1 MLALPTLSSP
11 GPGHHLTMDLP
22 RYTPELMPLDFS
34 LWAAIQV
41 KMDEYGF
48 TGRESPEPFKER
60 LRSTALSLPRDV
72 VLKALLDMKRRIL
85 AIRDADGKRIAS
97 D

>member
-48 TGRESPEPFKER
+48 TGRESPESFKER

>member
-1 MLALPTLSSP
+1 MHAEWHP
-11 GPGHHLTMDLP
+11 TMDLP

-34 LWAAIQV
+34 LWEAIQV
-41 KMDEYGF
+41 KMDEQGF
-48 TGRESPEPFKER
+48 TGLESPEAFEER

-72 VLKALLDMKRRIL
+72 VLKVFLDVKHRIL
-85 AIRDADGKRIAS
+85 AMRDAEGKRIAR

>member
-1 MLALPTLSSP
+1 MARRAKAEV
-11 GPGHHLTMDLP
+11 GIVTMDLP

-34 LWAAIQV
+34 LWAAIQA
-41 KMDEYGF
+41 KMDEDCFIGP
-48 TGRESPEPFKER
+48 ESPESFKER